1 MSICD
6 LYLCTKSSRKPPVRE
21 FHFIPIPDAQWNTLS
36 IDFVIELLESFGY
49 NTVMMVVNSVS
60 KRVYF
65 IPAYTI
71 VTAGGVAKLFL
82 HQVWKLYRLSRHIIL
97 DYRPQ
102 FIVLFTK
109 KLYYLL
115 EIQLV
120 FSMAQHP
127 QTDGQTECVNQELDQ
142 YLCFFINE

>member
-82 HQVWKLYRLSRHIIL
+82 H
-97 DYRPQ
+97 
-102 FIVLFTK
+102 
-109 KLYYLL
+109 
-115 EIQLV
+115 
-120 FSMAQHP
+120 
-127 QTDGQTECVNQELDQ
+127 
-142 YLCFFINE
+142 